1 MTKTQ
6 YPCPVCGAP
15 RKVYVRQT
23 VRGPD
28 TKSTKSGKHRAGEQ
42 RNRRELRATCGKKVC
57 QQIQRGR
64 SLLANQ
70 GGP

>member
-1 MTKTQ
+1 MTKTK

-15 RKVYVRQT
+15 RKVYVRKT
-23 VRGPD
+23 VRGP
-28 TKSTKSGKHRAGEQ
+28 STKGDHRAGEQ
-42 RNRRELRATCGKKVC
+42 RNRRELRATCGKKLC
-57 QQIQRGR
+57 QQVQRGR

>member
-1 MTKTQ
+1 MTKH
-6 YPCPVCGAP
+6 PCPVCGRP
-15 RKVYVRQT
+15 RKLYVRLS
-23 VRGPD
+23 VRGQD
-28 TKSTKSGKHRAGEQ
+28 SGKHRKGEK
-42 RNRRELRATCGKKVC
+42 RTRRELRATCGKKLC